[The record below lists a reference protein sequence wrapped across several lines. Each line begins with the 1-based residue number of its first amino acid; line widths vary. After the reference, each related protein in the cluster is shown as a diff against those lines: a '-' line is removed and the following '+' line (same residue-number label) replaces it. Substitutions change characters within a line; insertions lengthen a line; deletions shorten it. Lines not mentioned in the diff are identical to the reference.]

1 MPKHPPPTT
10 GAGLPRVGRFLMH
23 YGDFHAFWSTFDV
36 MVEILI
42 MRELDAT
49 AEKTSIVCC
58 GLSFGSKV
66 NIACSLL
73 NSRGDAEAKRTAV
86 MLREAQQ
93 LAERNSFAHGFFLVN
108 RETETFEL
116 LRREVRDT
124 YHARVKEFDYSRM
137 AHALISE
144 KEFLNYVKDIE
155 AHARTLAS
163 LGKPLPA
170 SPTSSAKSK
179 KKSRP

>member
-1 MPKHPPPTT
+1 
-10 GAGLPRVGRFLMH
+10 MH

-137 AHALISE
+137 AKHASTFIAKVNELQAHALISE